1 MAGFRKLIVEK
12 KTGFKITDPS
22 KPVIIRD
29 NRGILFYSTETL
41 INRPDKQNVDS
52 FNLPGFGTYQVET
65 GSFTAMA
72 TPIQYKYAPLPA
84 LIRRHP
90 SPFDFKIVWGNN
102 PYKCTV
108 KWTDKIIFFDK
119 QFEEKPLPQVFFIL
133 YHEFAHAFFE
143 EETLCDQMAG
153 NYMKAK
159 GFNPSQI
166 GSAPVLALSTRQYE
180 RKVNMVESILNSQ

>member
-1 MAGFRKLIVEK
+1 MRKLVVMK
-12 KTGFKITDPS
+12 KTGFKINDPS

-41 INRPDKQNVDS
+41 INRPGKPNPDC
-52 FNLPGFGTYQVET
+52 FNLPGFGTYNVET
-65 GSFTAMA
+65 GSFSQL
-72 TPIQYKYAPLPA
+72 PEPVKYKYASLPP
-84 LIRRHP
+84 LIRRYE
-90 SPFDFKIVWGNN
+90 SPFDFKILWGNN
-102 PYKCTV
+102 PNKCTV
-108 KWTDKIIFFDK
+108 KWDDKVILFDK

-143 EETLCDQMAG
+143 EETYCDQMAG

-166 GSAPVLALSTRQYE
+166 GAAPLLALSDRQHQ
-180 RKVNMVESILNSQ
+180 RKVNMVESILSAQ